1 MGNSYQNNN
10 NNPGLVLK
18 QENEVVFLCFRVI
31 KLDQCTVVNS

>member
-18 QENEVVFLCFRVI
+18 QENEVVFFVFSCDKTRPMYR
-31 KLDQCTVVNS
+31 C